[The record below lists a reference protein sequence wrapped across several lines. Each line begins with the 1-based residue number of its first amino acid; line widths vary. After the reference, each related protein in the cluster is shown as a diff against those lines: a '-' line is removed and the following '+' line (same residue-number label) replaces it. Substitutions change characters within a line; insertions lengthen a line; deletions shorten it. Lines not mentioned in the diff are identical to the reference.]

1 MSVSG
6 QIRKINHLRCLNV
19 FISHG
24 GQSVVPPIGRHQ
36 LVFTSL
42 FFLMQMET
50 ISIER
55 RLFLYFFRVSNVAT
69 VTALPPGGADLTC
82 ENVVLLHDVRG
93 VFFFLFFLHSSF
105 FFCMTN

>member
-6 QIRKINHLRCLNV
+6 QIRKINNLRCLNV
-19 FISHG
+19 LFSHGG
-24 GQSVVPPIGRHQ
+24 GQSVVPPIRRHQ

-55 RLFLYFFRVSNVAT
+55 RLFLYFFRVSNVPT

-93 VFFFLFFLHSSF
+93 VFFFFFFFYTVLFFV
-105 FFCMTN
+105 